1 MLEKVKRIVAIKNQ
15 LDELDAQM
23 KALKAEYDKLE
34 PEVIEYMTS
43 EGIQNLAVDG
53 RTVYVKR
60 QIWASV
66 NKENPF
72 ALDIL
77 RDNGLGDFI
86 EEKVNSQRISAY
98 VREFEK
104 AGDEIPAWCHEA
116 LNITE
121 KYSVGMQKKG

>member
-1 MLEKVKRIVAIKNQ
+1 MLDKVKRIVAIKNE
-15 LDELDAQM
+15 LDELDGQM

-34 PEVIEYMTS
+34 PEVIEYMSS

-60 QIWASV
+60 QLWASV
-66 NKENPF
+66 NQGNPA

-77 RDNGLGDFI
+77 RDNGLSDFI
-86 EEKVNSQRISAY
+86 EEKVNSNRISSF

-104 AGDEIPAWCHEA
+104 NEEEIPGWCRDA

>member
-23 KALKAEYDKLE
+23 RALKAEYDKLE

-104 AGDEIPAWCHEA
+104 EGKEIPSWCLEA

-121 KYSVGMQKKG
+121 KFSVGMQKKG